1 MKKIRLTYTHYAS
14 VINYLFFGGLTT
26 LINIGVFTMFNQF
39 TSLNYQLA
47 NIIAWF
53 LSVLFAYI
61 TNKLWVFSSKTNT
74 RTALAREIAS
84 FFLFRGLSL
93 LLDILIMWIGI
104 SLLNYNPLIVKII
117 DNIIIVAAN
126 YVFSKLFIFKSTKPI
141 ATK

>member
-84 FFLFRGLSL
+84 FFLFLRSAAMPL
-93 LLDILIMWIGI
+93 LKCEA
-104 SLLNYNPLIVKII
+104 VH
-117 DNIIIVAAN
+117 
-126 YVFSKLFIFKSTKPI
+126 FSSALHASWSSF
-141 ATK
+141 

>member
-1 MKKIRLTYTHYAS
+1 
-14 VINYLFFGGLTT
+14 
-26 LINIGVFTMFNQF
+26 MFNQF